1 MKVVIPIHSLVAD
14 PNTTLSQIPE
24 GSKWFTVLDLKYAF
38 FTIPLHQDSQY
49 LFAFE
54 WEDPFMREIQ

>member
-1 MKVVIPIHSLVAD
+1 MAQDLWLVMKVVIPIHSLVAD

-38 FTIPLHQDSQY
+38 FTIPLHQDS
-49 LFAFE
+49 
-54 WEDPFMREIQ
+54 

>member
-1 MKVVIPIHSLVAD
+1 MVNKAMVLIHPLVAD
-14 PNTTLSQIPE
+14 PYMILSQISE
-24 GSKWFTVLDLKYAF
+24 DSKWLTFLELKDAV

-54 WEDPFMREIQ
+54 WEGHL